1 VVFVNQQDE
10 QMENLLLAQA
20 YNLHPSNQTLPPVG
34 VVHASPAH
42 HHHPGALAAAAAVA
56 ADPLKLAGQSS
67 AVGLNK
73 PRSSSIAGVQ
83 FNAQLSLAQQTAPG
97 TSAPMARGGAKSS
110 LVKQASLTKQHFDI
124 NDLASF
130 QQELAAASEAKKKMS
145 LQHQNDTTE
154 SADEL

>member
-1 VVFVNQQDE
+1 MQLRE
-10 QMENLLLAQA
+10 RLRSRPGPRAA
-20 YNLHPSNQTLPPVG
+20 APRSCTCG
-34 VVHASPAH
+34 ASGSPCGAR
-42 HHHPGALAAAAAVA
+42 PGCCTRRRAALAAAAAVA

-83 FNAQLSLAQQTAPG
+83 FNAQLSLAQQTVPG

-110 LVKQASLTKQHFDI
+110 LVKQSSLTKQHFDI